1 MTLRVWAY
9 CTAKNAASV
18 QAAVGVEP
26 WTSPPCT
33 QETLDNKG
41 MEGQDLLYFR
51 LHGLKS
57 VPSMWWGETRLGGL
71 VPAFARDNLKGI
83 DLGGA
88 VVVLANCYGNSSPLV
103 KSLLLSGASAVIAG
117 PGKNYAAK
125 RGRVIGVDTLAKWV
139 RIGLGSGLGPQAALS
154 LAKSRLLLTSWRAVD
169 RDALEFR
176 LHRG

>member
-1 MTLRVWAY
+1 MDVWAY

-26 WTSPPCT
+26 LTSPPCT
-33 QETLDNKG
+33 QETLDNAT
-41 MEGQDLLYFR
+41 MEGNDLLYFR

-57 VPSMWWGETRLGGL
+57 LPSMWFGETEKGGL
-71 VPAFARDNLKGI
+71 VPAFARENLKGI

-88 VVVLANCYGNSSPLV
+88 VVILANCYGNSSPLV
-103 KSLLLSGASAVIAG
+103 RSLLLSGASAVIAG

-125 RGRVIGVDTLAKWV
+125 GGRVVGTDTLAKWI
-139 RIGLGSGLGPQAALS
+139 RLGLGSGLGLKAALG